1 MLLKYL
7 LVGIIFYY
15 IVKTSG
21 NLMRAIRSGA
31 EGAPSRDPRF
41 NARGRSSEGRASS
54 TWQTR
59 SNGRAPERDDERWDG
74 DIEDAKWEDL

>member
-15 IVKTSG
+15 IVKASG
-21 NLMRAIRSGA
+21 NLMRAMRG
-31 EGAPSRDPRF
+31 ELNAPSRDPRF
-41 NARGRSSEGRASS
+41 GQQGRNRGPTAASG
-54 TWQTR
+54 WEA
-59 SNGRAPERDDERWDG
+59 NGRGDGADRNGRWEG

>member
-21 NLMRAIRSGA
+21 NLMQAIRG
-31 EGAPSRDPRF
+31 GLGGVDQDPRF
-41 NARGRSSEGRASS
+41 GDRTQSSRARSSSTWNTSDEGRSSSRGSDRWEG
-54 TWQTR
+54 
-59 SNGRAPERDDERWDG
+59 DV
-74 DIEDAKWEDL
+74 EDAKWEDLS

>member
-21 NLMRAIRSGA
+21 NLMQAIRG
-31 EGAPSRDPRF
+31 GLGGTDHDPRF
-41 NARGRSSEGRASS
+41 DDHTRSSRDRSS
-54 TWQTR
+54 TWKSGNDGR
-59 SNGRAPERDDERWDG
+59 STTGRSEQWDD
-74 DIEDAKWEDL
+74 DIEDAKWEDLS

>member
-21 NLMRAIRSGA
+21 NLMQAIRGGLSGMD
-31 EGAPSRDPRF
+31 SDPRF
-41 NARGRSSEGRASS
+41 DDHTRSSRTRSGSAWRAKDEGRSSSRRGK
-54 TWQTR
+54 
-59 SNGRAPERDDERWDG
+59 RWDG
-74 DIEDAKWEDL
+74 DIEDAKWEDLS